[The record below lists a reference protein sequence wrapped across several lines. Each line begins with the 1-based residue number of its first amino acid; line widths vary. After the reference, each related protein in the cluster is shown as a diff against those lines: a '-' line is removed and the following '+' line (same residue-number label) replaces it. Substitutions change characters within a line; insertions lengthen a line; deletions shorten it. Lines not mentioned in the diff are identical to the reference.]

1 MDARLSVL
9 PFFGASFTGVVMG
22 IEFCDLHPD
31 RSTIRQTNKNI
42 QPRFRTIG
50 ESVQLL

>member
-1 MDARLSVL
+1 
-9 PFFGASFTGVVMG
+9 MG

-42 QPRFRTIG
+42 RGYASHFILPA
-50 ESVQLL
+50 